1 MNSCVL
7 MAEIIKD
14 PELRYTQEGQMAI
27 AEMTVQFA
35 GLRAEDPASTLKV
48 IGWGTLAQQIQ
59 EQFHTGDKVV
69 LEGRLT
75 MTTIDRP
82 EGFKEKQ
89 ASMTASRV
97 HLLGAEGSMTSTVAA
112 EAPTV
117 KAAAAPAA
125 PKSTPAP
132 APAVS
137 KPAAPAPEPADVPN
151 YDDIPF

>member
-27 AEMTVQFA
+27 AEMTVQFS
-35 GLRAEDPASTLKV
+35 GLRAEDPASALKV

-69 LEGRLT
+69 IEGRLT
-75 MTTIDRP
+75 MTTVDRP

-97 HLLGAEGSMTSTVAA
+97 HLLGAEGSMTSTVAT
-112 EAPTV
+112 EAPTT
-117 KAAAAPAA
+117 KAAAPAA
-125 PKSTPAP
+125 APKSIP

-137 KPAAPAPEPADVPN
+137 KPPASAPEPADIPN

>member
-27 AEMTVQFA
+27 TEMTVQFS
-35 GLRAEDPASTLKV
+35 GLRAEDPTSTLKV

-75 MTTIDRP
+75 MTTVDRP

-97 HLLGAEGSMTSTVAA
+97 HLLGAEGSMTSTVAV
-112 EAPTV
+112 EAPTT

-125 PKSTPAP
+125 PKSTPTP
-132 APAVS
+132 A
-137 KPAAPAPEPADVPN
+137 KPSAPAPEPADVPN

>member
-35 GLRAEDPASTLKV
+35 GLRAEDPTSALKV

-59 EQFHTGDKVV
+59 EQFHTGDRVV
-69 LEGRLT
+69 IEGRLT
-75 MTTIDRP
+75 MTTVDRP

-112 EAPTV
+112 EAPTA
-117 KAAAAPAA
+117 KAAAPAA

-132 APAVS
+132 AVS
-137 KPAAPAPEPADVPN
+137 KPPASAPEPADVPN

>member
-1 MNSCVL
+1 

-27 AEMTVQFA
+27 AEMMVQFA
-35 GLRAEDPASTLKV
+35 GLRAEDPASSLKV

-69 LEGRLT
+69 IEGRLT
-75 MTTIDRP
+75 MTTVDRP

-97 HLLGAEGSMTSTVAA
+97 HLLGAEGTMTSTVAVA
-112 EAPTV
+112 SPEATPA
-117 KAAAAPAA
+117 KAAAPAAA
-125 PKSTPAP
+125 PKSTPA
-132 APAVS
+132 VS
-137 KPAAPAPEPADVPN
+137 KPAATPAPQPAAAADLPN

>member
-27 AEMTVQFA
+27 AEMMVQFP
-35 GLRAEDPASTLKV
+35 GLRAEDPVSPLKV

-59 EQFHTGDKVV
+59 EQFHTGDRVV
-69 LEGRLT
+69 IEGRLT
-75 MTTIDRP
+75 MTTVDRP

-112 EAPTV
+112 EAPMP

-125 PKSTPAP
+125 PKATP

-137 KPAAPAPEPADVPN
+137 KPPASVPEPADVPN

>member
-27 AEMTVQFA
+27 AEMTVQFS
-35 GLRAEDPASTLKV
+35 GLRAEDPASALKV

-59 EQFHTGDKVV
+59 EQFHTGDRVV
-69 LEGRLT
+69 IEGRLT
-75 MTTIDRP
+75 MTTVDRP

-97 HLLGAEGSMTSTVAA
+97 HLLGAEGSMTSTVAT
-112 EAPTV
+112 EAPTT
-117 KAAAAPAA
+117 KATAPAA

-132 APAVS
+132 AS
-137 KPAAPAPEPADVPN
+137 KPPTSAPEPADIPN